1 MSEETV
7 VRALRFAQ
15 SDGSGSAG
23 VIFFG
28 GEPLLER
35 ELIASTIRE
44 ARRLERD
51 GLGRF
56 HFKITTNGLGL
67 DDDFLELSLRE
78 DVIVGM
84 SFDGTQGAHDLHRRL
99 LTGGPSWEVLKARLQ
114 HLLEVRP
121 YSPVLLVVSPDT
133 AHCFADSVMLLVD
146 LGCRY
151 IVSSQNHL
159 ATWEDEHWTE
169 LEAAYRRL
177 AREYVGWMKTG
188 RKVYFSPFEVKLAS
202 HIQKD
207 WSREARCKVGRR
219 QLSVGTDGSLY
230 PCIQFAS
237 AGRGSSWCIGD
248 VTTGIRRDALDRVT
262 ALADRERE
270 PCAACAIE
278 PRCNATCACIN
289 WQTSGSV
296 TEVSPVLC
304 RHEQTLLPIVDA
316 MGAELFRGRT
326 PLFIQKH
333 YNRAYPLLSLIDDAG
348 PADACRPSPRRPVP
362 AT

>member
-1 MSEETV
+1 MSEQTAA
-7 VRALRFAQ
+7 RSLRFAL

-23 VIFFG
+23 VVFFG

-35 ELIASTIRE
+35 DLIATTIQE
-44 ARRLERD
+44 ARRLERE
-51 GLGRF
+51 GAGRF
-56 HFKITTNGLGL
+56 HFKITTNGLDL

-78 DVIVGM
+78 DIIVGI
-84 SFDGTQGAHDLHRRL
+84 SFDGTQAAHDRHRRL
-99 LTGGPSWEVLKARLQ
+99 LTGGPSWEVVRSRLQ

-133 AHCFADSVMLLVD
+133 AQFFGDSVVLLLD

-151 IVSSQNHL
+151 VVSSINHL
-159 ATWEDEHWTE
+159 AVWDDEHWNQ
-169 LEAAYRRL
+169 LEAGYRRL

-207 WSREARCKVGRR
+207 WSKHARCKVGRR

-237 AGRGSSWCIGD
+237 AGRGSSFCIGD
-248 VTTGIRRDALDRVT
+248 VATGIQRDALDRVT

-270 PCAACAIE
+270 PCSACVIE

-289 WQTSGSV
+289 WQTSGSI
-296 TEVSPVLC
+296 TDVSPVLC

-333 YNRAYPLLSLIDDAG
+333 YNRAYPLLSLIEDAAPG
-348 PADACRPSPRRPVP
+348 EACRPPTLRHSSS
-362 AT
+362 T